1 MRSKLSINRK
11 KMKRGASASNL
22 YKEYTRDETNAEY
35 YDKDG
40 RAIDTQKTRENI
52 TLFDAF
58 DDFKK
63 LQNDS
68 DDLDF
73 DDFRELNV
81 KVFDKQR
88 AERTDGGDTRKLRS
102 DSVDIIT
109 NVIQPSKDFIE
120 SLSREEQIRFFK
132 DSLEV
137 MTEDR
142 ETFGTPLVAVVHFDE
157 TTPHMQVMTSTLDHD
172 GRLGASASKMFGNK
186 SKMSRDQTRFVEKVQ
201 ARGWQVERGI
211 QRVDNPHYQ
220 NFRDEMTSQGLE
232 VTRLNDEEAFEL
244 FERKRQAHTQK
255 EKDLDSR
262 EKTLDAREKNLD
274 DRAEKNHH
282 HLKILLT
289 REKKLKERE
298 DSLSESMEFFDG
310 FYANNG
316 GPGGMMGALHLAPQQ
331 KVLFAVEKVM
341 QVQNVIKHKEAWIK
355 DKLPRAE
362 KAASVIQKGA
372 QPSKIDLEL
381 AREIFQ
387 AVSQPK
393 QEEPKKGQNEP
404 SKGREFE
411 IDF

>member
-1 MRSKLSINRK
+1 MRNKLSINRK
-11 KMKRGASASNL
+11 KLKRGSSVGNL
-22 YKEYTRDETNAEY
+22 YKEYTRDESNAEY

-40 RAIDTQKTRENI
+40 RAIDTTKTGDNV
-52 TLFDAF
+52 TLVDVFAK
-58 DDFKK
+58 FKA
-63 LQNDS
+63 QDQVP
-68 DDLDF
+68 DDLTF
-73 DDFRELNV
+73 DDFREV
-81 KVFDKQR
+81 QIGIFDKAR
-88 AERTDGGDTRKLRS
+88 ASRDDGGDSRRLRS
-102 DSVDIIT
+102 DAVDIIT
-109 NVIQPSKDFIE
+109 NVVQPSAEFIN
-120 SLSREEQIRFFK
+120 SLSREQQIEFFK
-132 DSLEV
+132 DTLQV
-137 MTEDR
+137 MVDDKGTW
-142 ETFGTPLVAVVHFDE
+142 GTPLVASVHFDE
-157 TTPHMQVMTSTLDHD
+157 TTPHMQVMTSTLNHD
-172 GRLGASASKMFGNK
+172 DQLGASVNKMFGNK
-186 SKMSRDQTRFVEKVQ
+186 TKMSRDQSRFVEQVQ
-201 ARGWQVERGI
+201 AKGWQVERGI

-232 VTRLNDEEAFEL
+232 VTRLNDEEAFAM
-244 FERKRQAHTQK
+244 FERKREAHTQK

-298 DSLSESMEFFDG
+298 DSMSESMGFFDN
-310 FYANNG
+310 FYADNG

-381 AREIFQ
+381 AREIFDSVIEPTQ
-387 AVSQPK
+387 GTVEQRQKSQSV
-393 QEEPKKGQNEP
+393 E
-404 SKGREFE
+404 REL
-411 IDF
+411 DFDI